1 MSKIYNLNY
10 LQEVSKGN
18 IAFMLDMIHIFLTK
32 TPETLDLLRL
42 ELESKNWEMVGFY
55 AHKLKATY
63 SYMGMQELREYL
75 ILIEKSAKQ
84 LQDLE
89 EIPKWFNYIFEHTQP
104 ALNEIA
110 EHKMIL
116 EKTTK

>member
-1 MSKIYNLNY
+1 MSQIYNLSY

-32 TPETLDLLRL
+32 TPETLDILKK
-42 ELESKNWEMVGFY
+42 EVEANNWEMVGFY

-63 SYMGMQELREYL
+63 AYMGMQELKELL

-84 LQDLE
+84 MENLH
-89 EIPKWFNYIFEHTQP
+89 EIPVWFSSILKATQP
-104 ALNEIA
+104 ALVEIA
-110 EHKMIL
+110 EHKQLL
-116 EKTTK
+116 EKAL